1 MTSLTKLC
9 EYVAVAYATSKRL
22 CDKNDEVIT
31 AMYFLWRP
39 VNYSLAKIIFKIIQ
53 YGGRGTGTL
62 LEVAAV

>member
-31 AMYFLWRP
+31 AMYFLWR
-39 VNYSLAKIIFKIIQ
+39 
-53 YGGRGTGTL
+53 
-62 LEVAAV
+62 